1 MEKLKVGNIVKT
13 KKGQTCVIVDILDD
27 SAIIFN
33 LTKMEPDKIKIK
45 EVKEI
50 IGEANCTTM
59 VVNGKKVME
68 KDIEVETDEVEEI
81 EKEQEQE
88 ESKEDNDPAEVF
100 GELIKLF
107 GKAAIELGN
116 ILTKIVES
124 DEDDNKR

>member
-27 SAIIFN
+27 LAIIFN

-68 KDIEVETDEVEEI
+68 KDTEVETEENKKTETI
-81 EKEQEQE
+81 EI
-88 ESKEDNDPAEVF
+88 DNDEIVVEFAEAIKAF
-100 GELIKLF
+100 GQ
-107 GKAAIELGN
+107 AAITLGN
-116 ILTKIVES
+116 ILIDLEIEEEKDGEC
-124 DEDDNKR
+124 

>member
-45 EVKEI
+45 EIKEI

-68 KDIEVETDEVEEI
+68 KDTEVETEENKRTETI
-81 EKEQEQE
+81 ET
-88 ESKEDNDPAEVF
+88 DNDENVVEFAEAIKAF
-100 GELIKLF
+100 GQ
-107 GKAAIELGN
+107 AAITLGN
-116 ILTKIVES
+116 ILIDLEIEEEKDGEC
-124 DEDDNKR
+124 

>member
-45 EVKEI
+45 EIKEI

-116 ILTKIVES
+116 ILTKIAES

>member
-27 SAIIFN
+27 SVIIFN

-45 EVKEI
+45 EIKEI

-68 KDIEVETDEVEEI
+68 KDIEVEAEEVEEI
-81 EKEQEQE
+81 EKEPE
-88 ESKEDNDPAEVF
+88 ESKEDDDPAEVF

>member
-27 SAIIFN
+27 SVIIFN

-68 KDIEVETDEVEEI
+68 KDTEVETEENKKTETI
-81 EKEQEQE
+81 EI
-88 ESKEDNDPAEVF
+88 DNDEIVVEFAEAIKAF
-100 GELIKLF
+100 GQ
-107 GKAAIELGN
+107 AAITLGN
-116 ILTKIVES
+116 ILIDLEIEEEKDGEC
-124 DEDDNKR
+124 

>member
-68 KDIEVETDEVEEI
+68 KDTEVETEENKRTETIETDNEENVVEF
-81 EKEQEQE
+81 
-88 ESKEDNDPAEVF
+88 AEAIKAF
-100 GELIKLF
+100 GQ
-107 GKAAIELGN
+107 AAITLGN
-116 ILTKIVES
+116 ILIDLEIEEEKDGEC
-124 DEDDNKR
+124 

>member
-59 VVNGKKVME
+59 VVNGKKVVE
-68 KDIEVETDEVEEI
+68 KDTEVETEENKRTETI
-81 EKEQEQE
+81 ET
-88 ESKEDNDPAEVF
+88 DNDENVVEFAEAIKAF
-100 GELIKLF
+100 GQ
-107 GKAAIELGN
+107 AAITLGN
-116 ILTKIVES
+116 ILIDLEIEEEKDGEC
-124 DEDDNKR
+124 

>member
-68 KDIEVETDEVEEI
+68 KDTEVETEENKKTETI
-81 EKEQEQE
+81 EI
-88 ESKEDNDPAEVF
+88 DNDEIVVEFAEAIKAF
-100 GELIKLF
+100 GQ
-107 GKAAIELGN
+107 AAIALGN
-116 ILTKIVES
+116 ILIDLEIEEEKDGEC
-124 DEDDNKR
+124 

>member
-45 EVKEI
+45 EIKEI

-68 KDIEVETDEVEEI
+68 KDIEVEAEEIEEI
-81 EKEQEQE
+81 EKEPE
-88 ESKEDNDPAEVF
+88 ESKEDNDSAEVF

>member
-68 KDIEVETDEVEEI
+68 KDTEVETEENKRTETI
-81 EKEQEQE
+81 ET
-88 ESKEDNDPAEVF
+88 DNDENVVEFAEAIKAF
-100 GELIKLF
+100 GQ
-107 GKAAIELGN
+107 AAITLGN
-116 ILTKIVES
+116 ILIDLEIEEEKDGEC
-124 DEDDNKR
+124 